1 MTDPNTPID
10 DLDIAVAHD
19 QLWEFGGAERVA
31 LRIGDALNAPVVTPA
46 AGAQARAAAADR
58 GVALRTFADE
68 KYDRFGVLTRS
79 GLKELSLV
87 FDWQTAPLREFDLVV
102 SSGWASRQYR
112 TTDGQYLL
120 NYCHS
125 PYRPANDLLADTL
138 ERLPTPARVVAR
150 LYLTAI
156 DLLDGRS
163 ADRVDAFL
171 ANSDLVRERIRRYY
185 RREATVVYPPV
196 DLPDMDG
203 SDGGGRESDSPQDG
217 DPDER
222 DPYFL
227 FVGRLV
233 PEKRPELVL
242 EAFARSGRPLKVVG
256 ASTGSIGSAD
266 IGHDAPPNVEFLGT
280 VSERRKVELLA
291 GAAGVVYVP
300 VREDF
305 GLVPIEALAVGT
317 PVVTVPEGFPGR
329 VIEDG
334 RTGVVVEPTVE
345 GVADG
350 VERLAATTFDRA
362 TLRAAAEP
370 FGADRFERRLR
381 RAVET
386 FASAPETYQLADE
399 PLLSQ
404 DLEDVEPDDHD
415 GRGGTENEDGQ

>member
-1 MTDPNTPID
+1 MTNTTLD
-10 DLDIAVAHD
+10 DLDIAIAHD

-31 LRIGDALNAPVVTPA
+31 LRIGETLDAPVVTTA
-46 AGAQARAAAADR
+46 AGPEARSEAADR
-58 GVALRTFADE
+58 GVELRTFADE
-68 KYDRFGVLTRS
+68 KYDRFGVFTRS

-87 FDWQTAPLREFDLVV
+87 FDWQTAPLREFDIVV

-138 ERLPTPARVVAR
+138 ERLSTPARAVAR

-156 DLLDGRS
+156 DLLDGRA

-196 DLPDMDG
+196 DLPEVSRSDG
-203 SDGGGRESDSPQDG
+203 SE
-217 DPDER
+217 
-222 DPYFL
+222 PYFL
-227 FVGRLV
+227 FIGRLV
-233 PEKRPELVL
+233 PEKRPETVL
-242 EAFARSGRPLKVVG
+242 EAFAESGRPLKVVG
-256 ASTGSIGSAD
+256 ASTGSIGSGD
-266 IGHDAPPNVEFLGT
+266 IGHDAPSNVEFLGT
-280 VSERRKVELLA
+280 VSEQRKIDLLRRA
-291 GAAGVVYVP
+291 TGVVYVP

-317 PVVTVPEGFPGR
+317 PVVTVAEGFPGR

-345 GVADG
+345 GVAAG
-350 VERLAATTFDRA
+350 VERLADATFDRG
-362 TLRAAAEP
+362 TLRAAAAP
-370 FGADRFERRLR
+370 FAADRFETRLR
-381 RAVET
+381 EAVET
-386 FASAPETYQLADE
+386 FANAPEAYQLADE
-399 PLLSQ
+399 PLLQ
-404 DLEDVEPDDHD
+404 DSDDVEADDD
-415 GRGGTENEDGQ
+415 SSPEGTEDEHGH

>member
-1 MTDPNTPID
+1 MADTNFRG
-10 DLDIAVAHD
+10 LDIAVAHD
-19 QLWEFGGAERVA
+19 QLLEFGGAERVA
-31 LRIGDALNAPVVTPA
+31 LRIGETLDAPLVTTA
-46 AGAQARAAAADR
+46 AGPEARSEAADR
-58 GVALRTFADE
+58 GVELRTFADE

-79 GLKELSLV
+79 GLKELGLV
-87 FDWQTAPLREFDLVV
+87 LDWQTAPLGAFDVVV

-138 ERLPTPARVVAR
+138 ERLPGPARPIAR

-156 DLLDGRS
+156 DLLDGRG

-196 DLPDMDG
+196 DLP
-203 SDGGGRESDSPQDG
+203 EDSE
-217 DPDER
+217 PDQR

-242 EAFARSGRPLKVVG
+242 EAFARSGRTLKVIG
-256 ASTGSIGSAD
+256 ASTGAIGSSD
-266 IGHDAPPNVEFLGT
+266 IGHDAPSNVEFLGT
-280 VSERRKVELLA
+280 VSEQRKVDLLRRA
-291 GAAGVVYVP
+291 TGVVYVP

-317 PVVTVPEGFPGR
+317 PVLTVPEGFPGR

-334 RTGVVVEPTVE
+334 RTGVFVEPTVD
-345 GVADG
+345 GVAAG
-350 VERLAATTFDRA
+350 VERLAETAFDRER
-362 TLRAAAEP
+362 LRAAAEP
-370 FGADRFERRLR
+370 FAADRFERRLR
-381 RAVET
+381 QALEA
-386 FASAPETYQLADE
+386 FASAPERYQLADE
-399 PLLSQ
+399 PLLAQ
-404 DLEDVEPDDHD
+404 DPDDVKPDDNGGHD
-415 GRGGTENEDGQ
+415 GTEDEDRS